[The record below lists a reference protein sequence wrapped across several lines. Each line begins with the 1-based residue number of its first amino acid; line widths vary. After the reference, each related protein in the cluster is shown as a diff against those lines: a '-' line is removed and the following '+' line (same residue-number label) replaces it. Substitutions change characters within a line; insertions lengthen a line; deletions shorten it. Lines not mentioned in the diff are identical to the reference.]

1 MKKKKTY
8 LINKKRI
15 FILICLTLLV
25 IFEVVALQR
34 SKAAKVIEISAT
46 VEDNEEKLEP
56 INVMLEATNSGAS
69 GYYLNLPEYINS
81 KRIGQYYIIEK
92 EIHTK
97 KEENIENTET
107 NNVLENLSEE
117 NVITN
122 ENPQEITNT
131 EEPLEETNTE
141 SQLDVT
147 SEIEEPSQQTTVT
160 IYPGERLFLT
170 EDELSNKS
178 ITLRVS
184 YNTLEKNENILY
196 EQKIETQVDDDGDG
210 QPDTNIIIEGFM
222 PLDATISAT
231 KVEIEQIQ
239 GSLEPM
245 LSKKVSFKR
254 AYDIKII
261 TGETEYEPTEFD
273 TNVKVTITGLE
284 KIDENNQKYK
294 VVHIEDTAQEEN
306 TAEVTEIDAVQTI
319 EDEVSFP
326 ADSFSTYALLLE
338 DGLGSVATF
347 SSDLGNAKVW
357 DGTSAT
363 KIENGNGTQESPY
376 LITNGAELS
385 YLANQV
391 NSGNSYEGS
400 YFELIVDID
409 FNDRDW
415 TPIGNYTNPF
425 KGIFNGEGH
434 TIANF
439 TIPTS
444 SSIPTSI
451 LSYGLFG
458 SIGDS
463 SSKTI
468 IKNLQVDNAKIEI
481 NASGTLS
488 NASTE
493 RGYTL
498 GIITGTIFNNAEIT
512 NVIVNN
518 SSITDNYT
526 LTINSYNNKI
536 NVGGIAGLAVNSR
549 TSETNPGA
557 EKRYKIENCYSNT
570 NVDLSIRYNNNTYSL
585 LAQYNVG
592 GIIGL
597 IRGQDVWPSN
607 CMYTGDLDATNAF
620 TGPIFGAL
628 RYNTALSTQNYM
640 SIFNTLWQ
648 GNDAGNLTMD
658 SYYTSYSTNNRSF
671 TTTVASGTSSSRI
684 STSSRFFRVGY
695 VQGVNKGLYT
705 NNAQNMLTNFNNYVT
720 NNSSKKLLTWH
731 YNSSTKSYYFTP
743 ELSAEVEKDSPR
755 YIIHVND
762 LASTGN
768 YTYNWNISGTPDPS
782 ITGNIAT
789 INSSWTEEYK
799 VYVIASNGQSYAL
812 VEFTIPL
819 LELHIS
825 FEYNQQSG
833 RLTGNIDGTGTIDP
847 NFNLNDYTYKWY
859 KLDISGTEE
868 ELEGETTNQISNLE
882 NGYEY
887 KIVATNAKYSYM
899 NVDGTYLFGE
909 RTVIYC
915 DYNNGSNYND
925 GFTPDTAVRS
935 LSTAYG
941 KFSSQTTRN
950 ENVIVLMG
958 TYTDTSYLQDA
969 NSTTYKKNVTITGKY
984 GGIDYTGKLN
994 FESYNNY
1001 KYLNG
1006 NTTFMYMSFVGT
1018 EASYWGGGSPGQ
1030 TYFYLQGYSLTMGEG
1045 IKMEGYAQSNVNQG
1059 LIEGTAPAFH
1069 MFAGWMQYDE
1079 TRLPRTG
1086 AEIIIKSGTYG
1097 RVLLG
1102 GSSGTSGAS
1111 SITKYNSRNFMGT
1124 SLTDDLYK
1132 CKATIDIKNS
1142 TTDSSYTYDINLLG
1156 GGSTCGNIYGD
1167 IEINIKN
1174 GKVGRLLGASIGD
1187 SSYRPN
1193 NWNYPINTFIG
1204 TATINMYGGSV
1215 TEMYGGCLGRNMNA
1229 IGGTTYNLIR
1239 CDSYFYGTVN
1249 INIFG
1254 GTISQTIYGAG
1265 AGGVSGYSVNST
1277 DAYKSYGQNVDT
1289 NININIY
1296 GGMIDADIYGGGY
1309 GYTNY
1314 LTANSTQTDGG
1325 TLYGNS
1331 NINISGSPT
1340 INGSIY
1346 GGGRGYN
1353 LASNKPDL
1361 AQMEGESTITISG
1374 SPTINGSIYGAGM
1387 GLSEYANMAKFTGT
1401 TNINI
1406 NTDLSINVYGGGN
1419 IAKTIGTTNVNI
1431 NSGNHT
1437 QAIYGG
1443 GNVGILEGTS
1453 NVQING
1459 GTSLQVYGGGNQA
1472 EVTTPTVTINAGNN
1486 ENVYGGGN
1494 QAGITNSTVT
1504 VKGGNN
1510 QNIFG
1515 GGNQAGAE
1523 STQIIILDGDSNNV
1537 YGGSNASGV
1546 VTSSNIQM
1554 QGGNAMNIYGGNN
1567 EGGNTETSNITVS
1580 GGVSGNVFGGGNKAN
1595 TTTSNVT
1602 VTNGK
1607 VTDVYGG
1614 ANQANVT
1621 TTNVIISGGNI
1632 ERAFGGSNQ
1641 SGTVSQSNVSL
1652 EGSSGQPTLG
1662 GIKMDVDYKAV
1673 VMEDWRKQQNPGYET
1688 YVTVN
1693 IKYTNNTD
1701 TTINKWSSYINAPDS
1716 KLLDN
1721 YSSDSNIIEENGK
1734 YTINQDSRWTS
1745 GNIHSL
1751 PANGTYE
1758 IRDIHLASKL
1768 PSNEFSLV
1776 YNFEGQGNNGN
1787 QYQDTNTGFTIFGG
1801 NNQGGETTTSNVNIK
1816 DGYCFAVY
1824 GGNNAGGTNPTSNV
1838 TVDGGEANDIYG
1850 GNNLGGTNS
1859 TSNVIVNGGKVA
1871 NVYGGGNKAVTT
1883 KTNVTVQN
1891 NANVQEAVFGGG
1903 NQASIRTDTDVKI
1916 LGGIVVGNVYGG
1928 GNEGTVIGNTNVHV
1942 KNAEIQSSVYAGG
1955 NGVTAVVY
1963 QNANATVEGTSTKI
1977 LGSVFG
1983 GGNQAATGTIDNNN
1997 SLSKVNIV
2005 GASVGKNVYGG
2016 ANTSVVYGNT
2026 LTNIGYE
2033 AVNDTT
2039 LEQGDIVIEGTVFGG
2054 GEANASGSE
2063 IYDFSFISVTVGID
2077 ININGTGHNKCQIKG
2092 SIFGSGNASSTS
2104 GYSYIN
2110 IKNYGSVYSPQKNV
2124 SIQRTNVVTLDNSA
2138 IALSGTKDRTNE
2150 YSDVDFTLSRID
2162 ELKIKNNSILYLD
2175 CGANLLKKFT
2185 SCVDENGAEVK
2196 AQATINEETG
2206 DTTRNVDNRIYM
2218 LEGKNLNIAT
2228 NEQVTAYGEVS
2239 GMTFFGIYTN
2249 SMSPSTSTGLYN
2261 KEYNNGD
2268 KITNAGTFSSN
2279 SYVRGLH
2286 KTDHDI
2292 TIDGFYSNYD
2302 EEENQGY
2309 IRTRYIEPS
2318 PKDDVYYIWLIGL
2331 DMDVTTFEVAL
2342 TASKYAT
2349 LGTYELGLT
2358 GFSESNIKFSLTGFS
2373 AGLTEGV
2380 SLVNPNSIESVSLDP
2395 DVANNVFG
2403 LTMKTGNNGW
2413 VSNSQTTFL
2422 TANGGTYTGA
2432 TAYDSDNSTFTPALN
2447 LCFYHSENIT
2457 LARKLGSV
2465 RIRLQAQIPEDDL
2478 NVRIA
2483 YIDIVITMSTAL
2495 YQNDFYEAAITPG
2508 EEFGLFTTTE
2518 TNITDSSVFSTY
2530 YSLYIPEFSTSDYY
2544 EKYKEDKHVI
2554 VSRLKTGEKY
2564 VFPEKTKI
2572 TMIDMVTNQYYYYVV
2587 SQDDEAQEKYVYNLS
2602 DFVVMGSDSTYYD
2615 EVAACDKYYNAEQD
2629 LIYENFIFH
2638 IDFGENNITSNL
2650 IQNSL
2655 LMELRDSEGQTLLG
2669 VLGIQRDT
2677 MVYSVYKDKDAKI
2690 KVKATTN
2697 KDLVYRGKDFV
2708 LTVET
2713 DFTQDI
2719 VDSKTV
2725 YDTGFFD
2732 DKMGIKISIYDNNG
2746 NRLNSDSLL
2755 GVNFTLNGVKY
2766 YPRIDGTVRIC
2777 TAEKVS
2783 NVLSKIK
2790 VDTAN
2795 NTVLATGDYTIKVES
2810 FGSPDGIYYGIES
2823 SDTAEV
2829 KITIVESTFGLKVTT
2844 IDQEKI
2850 INKDTGRNENGTT
2863 NVTVNIEYSSGL
2875 DNPNITLSL
2884 YRRDYSS
2891 IYSQVYELV
2900 DLAQYV
2906 NIVPSG
2912 TKNENEYIISQEPS
2926 AVMKHSLSM
2935 KGEGLTSGTYKIVI
2949 KLYDGDEYIGE
2960 AYDYLIIK

>member
-15 FILICLTLLV
+15 VILICLTLLV

-34 SKAAKVIEISAT
+34 SKAAKVIEVIAN
-46 VEDNEEKLEP
+46 VEDNEKNIENIE
-56 INVMLEATNSGAS
+56 IMLEATNSGAS
-69 GYYLNLPEYINS
+69 GYYLALPEFVNG
-81 KRIGQYYIIEK
+81 KRIGQYYIVERDIHNKKSNK
-92 EIHTK
+92 EVIKNDTLQ
-97 KEENIENTET
+97 ESVNEETLATNEEILTSTNQEEIIENIEVEA
-107 NNVLENLSEE
+107 
-117 NVITN
+117 
-122 ENPQEITNT
+122 PQEET
-131 EEPLEETNTE
+131 EQNIA
-141 SQLDVT
+141 VM
-147 SEIEEPSQQTTVT
+147 
-160 IYPGERLFLT
+160 YPGEKLFLT
-170 EDELSNKS
+170 DDEISDKK
-178 ITLRVS
+178 ITLRVG
-184 YNTLEKNENILY
+184 YNTLAKNEKVLY
-196 EQKIETQVDDDGDG
+196 EQKIEAQLDDDSDG
-210 QPDTNIIIEGFM
+210 QLDTKIIIEGFM
-222 PLDATISAT
+222 PLDSTISAT

-239 GSLEPM
+239 DSIEEM
-245 LSKKVSFKR
+245 LSKKVSFKK

-261 TGETEYEPTEFD
+261 AGETEYEPTEFD
-273 TNVKVTITGLE
+273 TNVKVTISGLE

-294 VVHIEDTAQEEN
+294 VVHIEDTAQD
-306 TAEVTEIDAVQTI
+306 TDKAAVTEIDGVQTI
-319 EDEVSFP
+319 EDEISFP
-326 ADSFSTYALLLE
+326 AESFSTYALLLE
-338 DGLGSVATF
+338 DGLGNVETF
-347 SSDLGNAKVW
+347 SSDLSQASVW

-363 KIENGNGTQESPY
+363 EFKFGSGTQEDPY
-376 LITNGAELS
+376 LITNGAELR

-391 NSGNSYEGS
+391 NSGNAYDGS
-400 YFELIVDID
+400 YFELISDID
-409 FNDRDW
+409 FNDKEW

-425 KGIFNGEGH
+425 KGAFNGAGH
-434 TIANF
+434 TIANL

-444 SSIPTSI
+444 SSLPTSI
-451 LSYGLFG
+451 TAYGIFG

-463 SSKTI
+463 NNKTI
-468 IKNLQVDNAKIEI
+468 IKNLQIDNAKIEI
-481 NASGTLS
+481 NADGTMS
-488 NASTE
+488 NSSTE
-493 RGYTL
+493 KGYTI
-498 GIITGTIFNNAEIT
+498 GIVTGTMFNNAEIK

-518 SSITDNYT
+518 SSIVDNYT
-526 LTINSYNNKI
+526 ITISSNSDKV
-536 NVGGIAGLAVNSR
+536 NVGGIAGYAVNSR
-549 TSETNPGA
+549 NSTSDPGTD
-557 EKRYKIENCYSNT
+557 KRYKIENCYSNT
-570 NVDLSIRYNNNTYSL
+570 NIELDMTLTSNGWSTSYYVA
-585 LAQYNVG
+585 AQYNVG

-597 IRGQDVWPSN
+597 IRGQAVWPEN
-607 CMYTGDLDATNAF
+607 CLYTGDLNATNGF

-628 RYNTALSTQNYM
+628 RNNTTLGTRNNYT
-640 SIFNTLWQ
+640 SQFNTLWQ
-648 GNDAGNLTMD
+648 GNDAGNLTMN

-684 STSSRFFRVGY
+684 ATSTRYFRIGY

-705 NNAQNMLTNFNNYVT
+705 NNVQNMLSNFNNYVT
-720 NNSSKKLLTWH
+720 NDSTSKLLTWH
-731 YNSSTKSYYFTP
+731 YNSNTKSYYFVP
-743 ELSAEVEKDSPR
+743 ELSVTVEKDSPR
-755 YIIHVND
+755 YILHVHD
-762 LASTGN
+762 SASTGN
-768 YTYNWNISGTPDPS
+768 YTYTWFIDGTLDSS
-782 ITGNIAT
+782 ITGNIAV
-789 INSSWTEEYK
+789 INSTWTEGHD
-799 VYVIASNGQSYAL
+799 VSVLVSNGQSYTMINF
-812 VEFTIPL
+812 EIPL
-819 LELHIS
+819 LELHVS
-825 FEYNQQSG
+825 FEHNQQTG
-833 RLTGNIDGTGTIDP
+833 ILTGNIDGTGLVDP

-859 KLDISGTEE
+859 KIDISGTEE
-868 ELEGETTNQISNLE
+868 ELDSTINQVSDLE
-882 NGYEY
+882 NGLEY
-887 KIVATNAKYSYM
+887 KLIATNAKYSYM
-899 NVDGTYLFGE
+899 SAEGTYMFGE

-915 DYNNGSNYND
+915 DYSNGSDYND
-925 GFTPDTAVRS
+925 GFTPETAVRS

-941 KFSSQTTRN
+941 KFTSQTTRN

-958 TYTDTSYLQDA
+958 TYTDTSYLNSA
-969 NSTTYKKNVTITGKY
+969 TSTTYRKNVTITGKY
-984 GGIDYTGKLN
+984 NGTDYTGKLN
-994 FESYNNY
+994 FESYDNY

-1006 NTTFMYMSFVGT
+1006 NTTFMYMSFIGS
-1018 EASYWGGGSPGQ
+1018 ESSYWGGRTPGQ

-1045 IKMEGYAQSNVNQG
+1045 IKMEEYATSNVNQG
-1059 LIEGTAPAFH
+1059 LIEGNAPAFH

-1079 TRLPRTG
+1079 TSLPRTG
-1086 AEIIIKSGTYG
+1086 AEIVIKSGTYG
-1097 RVLLG
+1097 RILLG
-1102 GSSGTSGAS
+1102 GSSGTSSAS
-1111 SITKYNSRNFMGT
+1111 SITKYNSHNFMGT

-1132 CKATIDIKNS
+1132 CKAIIDIKNS
-1142 TTDSSYTYDINLLG
+1142 TTDSTYAYNINLLG

-1174 GKVGRLLGASIGD
+1174 GKIGRLLGASIGD

-1193 NWNYPINTFIG
+1193 NWQYPINTFIG

-1215 TEMYGGCLGRNMNA
+1215 TEMYGGCLGRNMSA
-1229 IGGTTYNLIR
+1229 IGGSSYNPIK
-1239 CDSYFYGTVN
+1239 CDSYFYGIVN
-1249 INIFG
+1249 INISG
-1254 GTISQTIYGAG
+1254 GTVSQTIYGAG
-1265 AGGVSGYSVNST
+1265 AGGVSGYSTNST
-1277 DAYKSYGQNVDT
+1277 DAYKSYGQNIDT
-1289 NININIY
+1289 VININIT
-1296 GGMIDADIYGGGY
+1296 GGLIDADIYGGGY

-1314 LTANSTQTDGG
+1314 LTADSTQTDGG
-1325 TLYGNS
+1325 TLYGSS

-1346 GGGRGYN
+1346 GGGRGYD
-1353 LASNKPDL
+1353 LASDKPDL
-1361 AQMEGESTITISG
+1361 AQMEGESTLTISG

-1387 GLSEYANMAKFTGT
+1387 GLTNYENMAKFTGT

-1406 NTDLSINVYGGGN
+1406 NTDLSINAYGGGN

-1459 GTSLQVYGGGNQA
+1459 GTSSQVYGGGNQA
-1472 EVTTPTVTINAGNN
+1472 EVTTPTVTINDGNN

-1494 QAGITNSTVT
+1494 QAEVTDSTVT
-1504 VKGGNN
+1504 VKGGKN
-1510 QNIFG
+1510 QNIYG
-1515 GGNQAGAE
+1515 GGNQAGAQ
-1523 STQIIILDGDSNNV
+1523 STKIVVSGGDSNAI

-1546 VTSSNIQM
+1546 VVSSNILI
-1554 QGGNAMNIYGGNN
+1554 QGGNTLNIYGGNN
-1567 EGGNTETSNITVS
+1567 EGGTTQTSNITVS
-1580 GGVSGNVFGGGNKAN
+1580 GGTSGNLFGGGNKAN

-1602 VTNGK
+1602 VNNGK
-1607 VTDVYGG
+1607 ITNVYGG
-1614 ANQANVT
+1614 ANQADVT
-1621 TTNVIISGGNI
+1621 TTNVIITGGNI
-1632 ERAFGGSNQ
+1632 EKAFGGSNQ
-1641 SGTVSQSNVSL
+1641 SGTVTQSNVSL

-1721 YSSDSNIIEENGK
+1721 HNSDSNIIEENGK

-1758 IRDIHLASKL
+1758 IRDVHLASKVV
-1768 PSNEFSLV
+1768 SSEFSLV
-1776 YNFEGQGNNGN
+1776 YNFEGQGNDGN

-1801 NNQGGETTTSNVNIK
+1801 NNQGGETTTSNVTIK

-1859 TSNVIVNGGKVA
+1859 TSNVIINGGKVT

-1883 KTNVTVQN
+1883 KPNVTIQN
-1891 NANVQEAVFGGG
+1891 DANILESVYGGG
-1903 NQASIRTDTDVKI
+1903 NQASIRTDTNVDI
-1916 LGGIVVGNVYGG
+1916 LGGTVVGNVYGG
-1928 GNEGTVIGNTNVHV
+1928 GNEGTVIGNTYVHV
-1942 KNAEIQSSVYAGG
+1942 KNANVQSSVYAGG
-1955 NGVTAVVY
+1955 NGITAIVY
-1963 QNANATVEGTSTKI
+1963 QNANATIEGTSTKI
-1977 LGSVFG
+1977 TGSVFG
-1983 GGNQAATGTIDNNN
+1983 GGNQAATGTTDNNN

-2005 GASVGKNVYGG
+2005 GASIGKNVYGG

-2033 AVNDTT
+2033 AVGDTT
-2039 LEQGDIVIEGTVFGG
+2039 LEQGDIIIEGTVFGG

-2077 ININGTGHNKCQIKG
+2077 ININGTGHDKCQIKG

-2110 IKNYGSVYSPQKNV
+2110 IKNYGSVYAPQKNI
-2124 SIQRTNVVTLDNSA
+2124 SIQRTNIVTLDNST

-2185 SCVDENGAEVK
+2185 SCVDENGKEVK
-2196 AQATINEETG
+2196 ASATINEETG

-2302 EEENQGY
+2302 EKENQGY
-2309 IRTRYIEPS
+2309 IRTRYIDPS

-2373 AGLTEGV
+2373 AGLTDGV
-2380 SLVNPNSIESVSLDP
+2380 SLVNPNTIESVALNP
-2395 DVANNVFG
+2395 DTANNVFG
-2403 LTMKTGNNGW
+2403 LTMRTGNNGW
-2413 VSNSQTTFL
+2413 TSNSQTTFL
-2422 TANGGTYTGA
+2422 TANGGTYTGS
-2432 TAYDSDNSTFTPALN
+2432 TAYDSDNSTSTPALN

-2457 LARKLGSV
+2457 IARKLGSV
-2465 RIRLQAQIPEDDL
+2465 KIRLQAQIPEDDL

-2518 TNITDSSVFSTY
+2518 TNITDSSAFSTY

-2544 EKYKEDKHVI
+2544 DKYKEDKHVI
-2554 VSRLKTGEKY
+2554 VSRLRTGEKY
-2564 VFPEKTKI
+2564 AFPEKTKI

-2587 SQDDEAQEKYVYNLS
+2587 TQDDENQQKYVYNLS

-2615 EVAACDKYYNAEQD
+2615 EAAACDKYYNTDQD

-2638 IDFGENNITSNL
+2638 IDFGENNIVSDL
-2650 IQNSL
+2650 YQNSL

-2669 VLGIQRDT
+2669 VLGIQRDA
-2677 MVYSVYKDKDAKI
+2677 MVYSVYKNKDAKI
-2690 KVKATTN
+2690 NVTASVN
-2697 KDLVYRGKDFV
+2697 KDLVYRGKDFT

-2713 DFTQDI
+2713 AFTQDI
-2719 VDSKTV
+2719 VQSKTV
-2725 YDTGFFD
+2725 YDTRFFD
-2732 DKMGIKISIYDNNG
+2732 NKTGIKISIYDNNG

-2755 GVNFTLNGVKY
+2755 GVNFTLNGIKY

-2795 NTVLATGDYTIKVES
+2795 NTVLATGDYTIRVES

-2850 INKDTGRNENGTT
+2850 IKKDTGRNENNNT
-2863 NVTVNIEYSSGL
+2863 NLDVNIEYSSGL
-2875 DNPNITLSL
+2875 DNPNLTMSL

-2891 IYSQVYELV
+2891 VYSQVYELV
-2900 DLAQYV
+2900 DLADYV
-2906 NIVPSG
+2906 NTVPSQ
-2912 TKNENEYIISQEPS
+2912 TKSPNEYIINQIPS
-2926 AVMKHSLSM
+2926 GVMKYSLSM
-2935 KGEGLTSGTYKIVI
+2935 KNALTSGTYKIVI
-2949 KLYDGDEYIGE
+2949 KLYDEDEYIGE
-2960 AYDYLIIK
+2960 AFDYIIIK